1 MAFNSES
8 ESINTPMT
16 MCPMNVLP
24 SSVNV
29 NLAMYFPAFIFPGGV
44 IDTCATPPSE
54 VTVTQG
60 NALYTTWGVV

>member
-1 MAFNSES
+1 
-8 ESINTPMT
+8 MT
-16 MCPMNVLP
+16 ICPMNVLP

-29 NLAMYFPAFIFPGGV
+29 NLAMYFPTFIFPGGV